1 MTKSQKIA
9 NVIKYIWNFQFL
21 KRRFENVINKMYYL
35 QGYSFVLKQK
45 FLRTIHAQFFLID
58 ILSLNLDEITYLTEK

>member
-1 MTKSQKIA
+1 
-9 NVIKYIWNFQFL
+9 
-21 KRRFENVINKMYYL
+21 MYYL

-45 FLRTIHAQFFLID
+45 FLKTMHAQFFFID